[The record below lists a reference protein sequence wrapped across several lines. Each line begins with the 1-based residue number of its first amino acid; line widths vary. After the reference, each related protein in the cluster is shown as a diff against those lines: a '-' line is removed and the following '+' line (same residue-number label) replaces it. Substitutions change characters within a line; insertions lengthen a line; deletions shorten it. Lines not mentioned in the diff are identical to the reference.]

1 MLDEKYMQEQDPVIV
16 DTKKETDKK
25 CDSCGGTMNFDPA
38 SGLLLCPYC
47 GGTKEIKVNEEK
59 FVAKELDYF
68 SGAEGNSCDWG
79 TETKTVVCK
88 GCGAETVYRAK
99 DIANSCPYCGSNQV
113 MEASAENVMAP
124 GGVVLFR
131 IDAKTASQCFKNWI
145 GRQFFCPRQAKQSA
159 KPKAFQGLY
168 IPYWTFDTKTNS
180 QYYGQYG
187 RQRTVKVDGKTVTKT
202 EWYSTNGHYQI
213 HFDDILVCGAS
224 DKNQQMLE
232 RIEPY
237 DTKQVV
243 EYKPEYMAGFVA
255 ESYTV
260 KAKTAWERAKT
271 KIASTIREGI
281 RNKIQREHNTAHAR
295 VLNVQTSYL
304 DVTYKYLLLP
314 VWISSFQYNGKIY
327 QFMINGQTG
336 EVYGKT
342 PISWQK
348 VLMLIGA
355 ALLAFFL
362 IWGTLE
368 GCFF

>member
-1 MLDEKYMQEQDPVIV
+1 MSDETYMREQDPVIT
-16 DTKKETDKK
+16 DTKEETDKK
-25 CDSCGGTMNFDPA
+25 CDACGGTMDFAPA
-38 SGLLLCPYC
+38 TGQLLCPYC
-47 GGTKEIKVNEEK
+47 GCTKVIKVKEEK
-59 FVAKELDYF
+59 FVAKELDF
-68 SGAEGNSCDWG
+68 SSMAEGNTCDWG

-88 GCGAETVYRAK
+88 GCGAETVYQAK

-113 MEASAENVMAP
+113 MEAGAAKVMAP

-131 IDAKTASQCFKNWI
+131 IDAKGASQCFKNWI

-159 KPKAFQGLY
+159 RPKAFQGLY
-168 IPYWTFDTKTNS
+168 IPYWTFDAKTSS
-180 QYYGQYG
+180 QYSGQYG
-187 RQRTVKVDGKTVTKT
+187 RHKTVKVDGKTVTKT
-202 EWYSTNGHYQI
+202 DWYNTSGHFSI
-213 HFDDILVCGAS
+213 NFDDVLVCAAA

-260 KAKTAWERAKT
+260 KAKTAWERAKA
-271 KIASTIREGI
+271 KIASTIRDGI
-281 RNKIQREHNTAHAR
+281 CNKIQRDHNTSQAR
-295 VLNVQTSYL
+295 VLNVQTSYA

-314 VWISSFQYNGKIY
+314 VWVSSFQYSGKIY

-342 PISWQK
+342 PISWVR
-348 VLMLIGA
+348 VLLVIAA

-368 GCFF
+368 GCFL